1 MRTKC
6 KLLSILLTLAMLAGF
21 LPWAVL
27 PALAA
32 TEVSAWT
39 ALEAALNAGGEVT
52 LTQDITA
59 VSTDTHL
66 LVPADKTV
74 TLDLNGH
81 TIDYSASGDGL
92 WLYDDEDNPDYF
104 LGAIVVKE
112 GGALTIQDTSEGANG
127 TITGITGESAKQAL
141 VVYGSCT
148 LQSGKVAGAVMV
160 GDGQS
165 HQTGSFTLSGGTM
178 EDCSLTINDHTNFTM
193 TGGSISG
200 HDVSKVVKNSG
211 TFTMSGGTISG
222 TAVTDCVVDTSSA
235 FIMSGGTVSGA
246 GQYGGVRPSYPD
258 CFHVS
263 GAPVVSSVYLNA
275 TALVNVDGAL
285 TSGASIPVIS
295 QAKPTEHTPVVIT
308 SGLAKGGENA
318 ASYFSNRTDLTKM
331 VKNAS
336 GELELQRTV
345 AHTDWDD
352 LQSLLSAGGTVTLG
366 KNYTAN
372 SVDQTLTIPECV
384 DIVLDLNG
392 HTVDGSALD
401 GKNIIELKQGDGN
414 CSDSTTLTIKD
425 SASGGKIICGTNRAV
440 DINNTSEFHMT
451 GGTIEGGATSIV
463 STLGTTA
470 LFYMTGG
477 TIAGTLAS
485 PVADSCVVNLC
496 ADKFTMSGGT
506 ISGTGYD
513 NVICNGGSAGLTSLL
528 SGGTIKGT
536 NVTNVL
542 YLGQDSDFT
551 VSGGTIDGSDA
562 TNAVYVD
569 PYAGPSKIRFAV
581 SGSPTIN
588 GKVALLTEE
597 AGSVPL
603 TVAGTTN
610 VQFSTAGSSLTIKAG
625 EGYTVESF
633 SVNDESKS
641 ISAGER
647 IEQSVSGSVTIAAKM
662 KTPLTHS
669 AVSVADIPARTY
681 AGTALTPVVV
691 TDLGRTLVEDTDYTV
706 AYENNVSAGTATAT
720 VMGKGDY
727 TGEVTKQFTINKA
740 SLTGTANDNT
750 ITYGDAPAGNG
761 VSWSGFVNGETEIV
775 LDGTLG
781 YDYSYEQF
789 GDVGVYTITPKGLT
803 AGNYAISFVA
813 GTLTVE
819 QKEVGL
825 SWNDTTFTY
834 NGSAQAP
841 TATATGLVNG
851 DQIGVT
857 VTGAQTDAGS
867 YTATATLNGD
877 KKGNYKLPAANTIA
891 FTVYGAKGSWSS
903 NKLTA
908 TVVLPADTSATLIA
922 ASYDQY
928 GKMAGAKVIAIE
940 NGTAEYATDL
950 TQTDSYTYKLM
961 LVNSSTYAPLC
972 AAWSN

>member
-1 MRTKC
+1 MRTKS
-6 KLLSILLTLAMLAGF
+6 KFLSILLTLAMIAGF
-21 LPWAVL
+21 LPWATL
-27 PALAA
+27 PARAA
-32 TEVSAWT
+32 TEVSEWT
-39 ALEAALNAGGEVT
+39 ALQAALNAGGEVT

-66 LVPADKTV
+66 LVPAGKTV

-92 WLYDDEDNPDYF
+92 YNDEANPDYF

-112 GGALTIQDTSEGANG
+112 RGALTIQDTSEGANG

-160 GDGQS
+160 GDGQL

-178 EDCSLTINDHTNFTM
+178 EHCSLTVNTSTSFDM

-200 HDVSKVVKNSG
+200 HDVSKVVNNCG

-222 TAVTDCVVDTSSA
+222 TGVTSCVVYTNSR
-235 FIMSGGTVSGA
+235 FTMSGGTVSGA
-246 GQYGGVRPSYPD
+246 GQYGGVWPLYPD

-263 GAPVVSSVYLNA
+263 DAPVVSSVYLNA
-275 TALVNVDGAL
+275 AALVNVDGVL

-295 QAKPTEHTPVVIT
+295 QAKPTADTPVVIT
-308 SGLAKGGENA
+308 SGLANGGENA
-318 ASYFSNRTDLTKM
+318 ASYFSNRTDLTNM
-331 VKNAS
+331 VTNAS

-352 LQSLLSAGGTVTLG
+352 LQALLSAGGTVTLE
-366 KNYTAN
+366 KDYTAT
-372 SVDQTLTIPECV
+372 SVDQTLTIPQWV
-384 DIVLDLNG
+384 DVVLDLNG
-392 HTVDGSALD
+392 HTVNGSALSGHPFFVLND
-401 GKNIIELKQGDGN
+401 GSYHPNR
-414 CSDSTTLTIKD
+414 DSTTLTIKD

-440 DINNTSEFHMT
+440 DINNVSEFHMT
-451 GGTIEGGATSIV
+451 GGTIEGGAASIV

-470 LFYMTGG
+470 LFNMTGG

-485 PVADSCVVNLC
+485 PVSGSCVVNLC

-513 NVICNGGSAGLTSLL
+513 DVICNGGYAGSTSLL
-528 SGGTIKGT
+528 SGGTITGT

-551 VSGGTIDGSDA
+551 VSGGTIDGSGA
-562 TNAVYVD
+562 TNAVYVN
-569 PYAGPSKIRFAV
+569 PYVDLSTIRFAV

-588 GKVALLTEE
+588 GKVALGGET
-597 AGSVPL
+597 GSVPL

-610 VQFSTAGSSLTIKAG
+610 VHISTAESSLTIKAG
-625 EGYTVESF
+625 EDYTVESF
-633 SVNDESKS
+633 SVNGESKS

-669 AVSVADIPARTY
+669 AVSVADIPTQIY

-691 TDLGRTLVEDTDYTV
+691 TDLGRTLVADTDYTV
-706 AYENNVSAGTATAT
+706 AYENNVNAGTATAT
-720 VMGKGDY
+720 VTGKGDY

-761 VSWSGFVNGETEIV
+761 VSWSGFVNGETETD
-775 LDGTLG
+775 LGGTLT
-781 YDYSYEQF
+781 YAYSYTQYE
-789 GDVGVYTITPKGLT
+789 DVGNYTITPSGLT
-803 AGNYAISFVA
+803 SGNYEITFAP
-813 GTLTVE
+813 GTLTVA

-825 SWNDTTFTY
+825 SWSDTTFTY

-841 TATATGLVNG
+841 TATAMGLVNG
-851 DQIGVT
+851 DTIGVT
-857 VTGAQTDAGS
+857 VSGAQTDAGS
-867 YTATATLNGD
+867 YTATVTALTGD

-891 FTVYGAKGSWSS
+891 FTVYCAKGSWSS

-950 TQTDSYTYKLM
+950 TQTDGYTYKLM
-961 LVNSSTYAPLC
+961 LVNSSTYAPLSP
-972 AAWSN
+972 AWSN

>member
-6 KLLSILLTLAMLAGF
+6 KLLSILLTLAMLAGL

-27 PALAA
+27 PARAA

-39 ALEAALNAGGEVT
+39 ALQDALKAGGEVT

-74 TLDLNGH
+74 TIDLNGH
-81 TIDYSASGDGL
+81 TIDYSASGDG
-92 WLYDDEDNPDYF
+92 LYDDEDNPDYF

-112 GGALTIQDTSEGANG
+112 GGALTIRDSGANG

-160 GDGQS
+160 GDGQL
-165 HQTGSFTLSGGTM
+165 HRTGSFTLSGGTM
-178 EDCSLTINDHTNFTM
+178 EHCSLTVNESTRFSM

-200 HDVSKVVKNSG
+200 HDVSAVVKNYG

-222 TAVTDCVVDTSSA
+222 TAVTNCVVYTNSR
-235 FIMSGGTVSGA
+235 FTMSGGTVSGA
-246 GQYGGVRPSYPD
+246 GQYGGVWPSYPD

-263 GAPVVSSVYLNA
+263 GAPVVSSVYLNGA
-275 TALVNVDGAL
+275 ALVNVEGAL

-295 QAKPTEHTPVVIT
+295 QTKPTEHTPVVIT

-318 ASYFSNRTDLTKM
+318 ASYFSNRTDLTNM
-331 VKNAS
+331 VTNAS

-345 AHTDWDD
+345 AHTEWDD

-366 KNYTAN
+366 ENYTAN
-372 SVDQTLTIPECV
+372 SVDQTLTIPKSTQV
-384 DIVLDLNG
+384 TLDLNG
-392 HTVDGSALD
+392 HTIDGSAL
-401 GKNIIELKQGDGN
+401 
-414 CSDSTTLTIKD
+414 TTGLVFDMAGAPFNSPYCILTIQD
-425 SASGGKIICGTNRAV
+425 GTTGGRILCGDNGAVQLGGGYLTFNMQGGTIAGSGSGIVRTGSAG
-440 DINNTSEFHMT
+440 EFHMS
-451 GGTIEGGATSIV
+451 GGTIEG
-463 STLGTTA
+463 
-470 LFYMTGG
+470 
-477 TIAGTLAS
+477 TIADGDT
-485 PVADSCVVNLC
+485 PVSGSCVV
-496 ADKFTMSGGT
+496 DMGVDGFHMTGGT
-506 ISGTGYD
+506 ISGTGYES
-513 NVICNGGSAGLTSLL
+513 VISMNTNSKFSSNI
-528 SGGTIKGT
+528 SGGTITGT
-536 NVTNVL
+536 NVTNIV
-542 YLGQDSDFT
+542 YFGRNSDFT
-551 VSGGTIDGSDA
+551 VSGGTIDGSGA
-562 TNAVYVD
+562 TNAVFVD
-569 PYAGPSKIRFAV
+569 PNVNLSTIRFAV
-581 SGSPTIN
+581 SGSPTIS
-588 GKVALLTEE
+588 GAVALGGET
-597 AGSVPL
+597 GSVPL

-610 VQFSTAGSSLTIKAG
+610 VHISTAESSLTIKAG
-625 EGYTVESF
+625 EDYTVESF
-633 SVNDESKS
+633 SVNGESKS
-641 ISAGER
+641 ISAGGS

-669 AVSVADIPARTY
+669 AVSVADIPAQTY
-681 AGTALTPVVV
+681 AGTPLTPVVVV

-706 AYENNVSAGTATAT
+706 AYENNVNAGTATAT
-720 VMGKGDY
+720 VTGKGDY

-740 SLTGTANDNT
+740 SLTVAAKPKT
-750 ITYGDAPAGNG
+750 ITYGNAPANDG
-761 VSWSGFVNGETEIV
+761 VEYSGFVNNETEIV
-775 LDGTLG
+775 LGDTLG
-781 YDYSYEQF
+781 YDYSYTQY
-789 GDVGVYTITPKGLT
+789 GNVGNYTITPSGLT
-803 AGNYAISFVA
+803 SGNYEITFAS
-813 GTLTVE
+813 GTLTVA

-851 DQIGVT
+851 DTIGVT
-857 VTGAQTDAGS
+857 VSGAQTDAGS
-867 YTATATLNGD
+867 YTATVTALTGD

-891 FTVYGAKGSWSS
+891 FTVYGAKGSFTDG
-903 NKLTA
+903 KLTA

-928 GKMAGAKVIAIE
+928 GKMAGAKVIAVE
-940 NGTAEYATDL
+940 DGTAEYTTDL
-950 TQTDSYTYKLM
+950 TQTDGYTYKLM